1 MLELLHGITYKTEE
15 RSYLNKREVVAVSA
29 ILRVLEKEINMEN
42 TELAN
47 LAQIAYE
54 VYAEHQNWKNYQ
66 GNPIPQWDQV
76 RDDIK
81 QAWQAAVRAIIDL
94 K

>member
-1 MLELLHGITYKTEE
+1 MLEMLHRITT
-15 RSYLNKREVVAVSA
+15 RGYLNKREVEAVPL
-29 ILRVLEKEINMEN
+29 ILRAIEKELEVEN
-42 TELAN
+42 SELTH

-66 GNPIPQWDQV
+66 GNPIPPWDQV

-81 QAWQAAVRAIIDL
+81 GAWVSAIRAVLDL
-94 K
+94 AK